1 MQRGVILLFAAMVGC
16 ASASPPPGGPEDK
29 APPLLVR
36 VTPDTNAVNVT
47 DKVVQFYFDETINDR
62 GTGAQELDN
71 YFLVSPSDGA
81 TKLDWHRSRI
91 DISPRHGF
99 RPNTAYTITLLPGL
113 ADLRNNV
120 MKAGTTIVFS
130 TGPTIPKLKIQGV
143 AFDWVTGAPVHA
155 FIEAITPDSVVYLA
169 QADSSGRFTVGP
181 LTEGTY
187 LVRAFVDA
195 NGNRA
200 LDARSEPYDTVRV
213 TVPTGAALQLLTA
226 PRDTLPARIGTPAVI
241 DSVTLSATFDRLVD
255 PNQPL
260 APSAFRLVGSDSVE
274 VPIIA
279 ALSPLALKTADSVRA
294 RMVSDSSRRADSV
307 AGKPLTPVFVPPAA
321 TPTPAVPGKP
331 APLPPP
337 KLTGPSPF
345 MSVTL
350 KLGRALKPSTDY
362 RLSTTG
368 LRALSGRSTPSE
380 RRFSTPKPAPP
391 KAEKDT
397 LSTTPVVRVPA
408 RPPSAR

>member
-1 MQRGVILLFAAMVGC
+1 MAGC

-81 TKLDWHRSRI
+81 TKLSWHRSRI
-91 DISPRHGF
+91 DISPHRGF

-113 ADLRNNV
+113 TDLHNNV
-120 MKAGTTIVFS
+120 MKAGTTVVFS
-130 TGPTIPKLKIQGV
+130 TGPTIPKLKIEGV
-143 AFDWVTGAPVHA
+143 AFDWVTGAPAHA
-155 FIEAITPDSVVYLA
+155 FIEAVTPDSVVYLA

-181 LTEGTY
+181 LTEGSY
-187 LVRAFVDA
+187 LVRAYVDV

-200 LDARSEPYDTVRV
+200 LDARSEAYDTLRV
-213 TVPTGAALQLLTA
+213 TVPSGAALQLLTA
-226 PRDTLPARIGTPAVI
+226 PRDTLPARIGTPAVT
-241 DSVTLSATFDRLVD
+241 DSLTLSVPFDRLID

-260 APSAFRLVGSDSVE
+260 TSAAFRLVGSDSVE
-274 VPIIA
+274 VPIVA
-279 ALSPLALKTADSVRA
+279 ALSPVALKSADSVRA
-294 RMVSDSSRRADSV
+294 KAVSDSARRADSV
-307 AGKPLTPVFVPPAA
+307 AGKPLTPVFVAPVAKPAQ
-321 TPTPAVPGKP
+321 AVPGKP
-331 APLPPP
+331 LPLPPP
-337 KLTGPSPF
+337 KLTVPSPF

-391 KAEKDT
+391 KAAKDT
-397 LSTTPVVRVPA
+397 LSTSPVVRVPA
-408 RPPSAR
+408 RPPATR